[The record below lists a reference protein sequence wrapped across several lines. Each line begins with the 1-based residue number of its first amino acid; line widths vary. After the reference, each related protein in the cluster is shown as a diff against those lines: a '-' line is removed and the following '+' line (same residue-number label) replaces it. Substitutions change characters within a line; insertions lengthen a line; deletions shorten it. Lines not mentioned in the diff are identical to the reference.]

1 MPQAASRARKRLDPS
16 EKGPTPSQLI
26 FASGSW
32 LSREA
37 FQDLAR
43 SSTSRGAFFRLFM
56 QTAVGLEEHRPALL
70 HLISRAEP
78 ADPIA
83 LLHHWLLAHALG
95 HLAVLSFREDV
106 GWFSEMLREI
116 PVTKWTPTHVLVRE
130 RIMSIALR
138 GASATGR
145 LGESALTLYLPIL
158 RLPWS
163 RSSTSTQCSRWP
175 WYRSSARPCQ

>member
-56 QTAVGLEEHRPALL
+56 QTAVGLEEHV
-70 HLISRAEP
+70 
-78 ADPIA
+78 
-83 LLHHWLLAHALG
+83 LG
-95 HLAVLSFREDV
+95 YFISFRER
-106 GWFSEMLREI
+106 SRPIRLRC
-116 PVTKWTPTHVLVRE
+116 
-130 RIMSIALR
+130 SIIGYR
-138 GASATGR
+138 HTRSGTWPS
-145 LGESALTLYLPIL
+145 
-158 RLPWS
+158 S
-163 RSSTSTQCSRWP
+163 RSAKTSAGSRKCCAR
-175 WYRSSARPCQ
+175 YR